1 MSADPQWLAP
11 AHLTVPAQ
19 RLALRHW
26 LSLRKPGQDMPD
38 AGLVELLDWPAVAL
52 PHLSL
57 VSGRPGLD
65 RLQLDFIGNM
75 AALFSGA
82 TQGGRYMDEFYP
94 LEQMAM
100 VTEFFTLSARARRP
114 VLVHD
119 EFALPAGPAATVRVE
134 RLSLPFQGLDG
145 EAGLFI
151 TLHYIKLPDGAPP
164 QRVRLIAPGV
174 RLLAREVWQ
183 VQV

>member
-1 MSADPQWLAP
+1 MPADPQWLAP
-11 AHLTVPAQ
+11 AHLAVPTQ

-26 LSLRKPGQDMPD
+26 LSLRPAGRDMPD
-38 AGLVELLDWPAVAL
+38 AGLVDLLDWPGDAL

-57 VSGRPGLD
+57 VRGRPGLD

-94 LEQMAM
+94 LDQMSM
-100 VTEFFTLSARARRP
+100 VTGFFTLPARARGP

-119 EFALPAGPAATVRVE
+119 QFALPAQSAGTVRVE
-134 RLSLPFQGLDG
+134 RLSLPFQGADG
-145 EAGLFI
+145 TAGLFI
-151 TLHYIKLPDGAPP
+151 TLHYFKLLDGTPP
-164 QRVRLIAPGV
+164 QRLRLIAPGV